1 MELYRKCAAF
11 VRYCCK
17 EKVKNVQ
24 MNEGMN
30 NFEQLEG
37 LMMSTKDPGS
47 VMIVINNI
55 DLGRGKNMKGT
66 RNPLLIT
73 ASTLQNSL
81 KRAAFV

>member
-1 MELYRKCAAF
+1 
-11 VRYCCK
+11 
-17 EKVKNVQ
+17 
-24 MNEGMN
+24 MNEGIN

-47 VMIVINNI
+47 VMMITTIVINNI